1 MGPLLF
7 KVKCKDIPWKKRVQI
22 FNVGLIVEFH
32 SSTNEYVV
40 WVNQKK
46 KTLISS
52 VSRPA
57 PVDVK
62 FEVT

>member
-32 SSTNEYVV
+32 SSTNEYEV

-46 KTLISS
+46 KNPNI
-52 VSRPA
+52 
-57 PVDVK
+57 K
-62 FEVT
+62 CE